1 VQTYR
6 EDSKTRQVCA
16 NNRHDNKTTGRLVDR
31 RSITNAREPGPPCW
45 AGYTALSLTV
55 PEKVRFRYRLGEV
68 DKDWQ
73 AAGTRREAFYTRL
86 GPGQYHFRVIACNN
100 DGVWNEEGARL
111 DFVILP
117 AWYRTIWFRGLY
129 GLAFFTL
136 HWGIFQMRVHQLQEQ
151 EKKFREAVET
161 MPAMAFVADPRG
173 NRTFSNRG

>member
-1 VQTYR
+1 M
-6 EDSKTRQVCA
+6 
-16 NNRHDNKTTGRLVDR
+16 
-31 RSITNAREPGPPCW
+31 
-45 AGYTALSLTV
+45 
-55 PEKVRFRYRLGEV
+55 RFRYRLGEV

-111 DFVILP
+111 AFVILP

-136 HWGIFQMRVHQLQEQ
+136 HWGIYQMRVHQLQEQ
-151 EKKFREAVET
+151 EKKFREAVGT
-161 MPAMAFVADPRG
+161 MPATAFVADPRG
-173 NRTFSNRG
+173 QSHLLEQGMT